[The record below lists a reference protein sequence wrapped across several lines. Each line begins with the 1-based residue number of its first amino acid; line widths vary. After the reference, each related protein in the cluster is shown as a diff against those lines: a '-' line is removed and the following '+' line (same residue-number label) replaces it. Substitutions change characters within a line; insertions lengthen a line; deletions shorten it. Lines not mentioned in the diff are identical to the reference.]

1 MSKRAAF
8 VAAVEADASLSE
20 KSAKAKALAATI
32 MEKYDRNQDGEFN
45 LGEVVDIVEVP
56 PPHPSPYP
64 GARASP
70 A

>member
-1 MSKRAAF
+1 M
-8 VAAVEADASLSE
+8 
-20 KSAKAKALAATI
+20 AATI